1 MATTY
6 SRKGKMAKH
15 EYSHGP
21 AGFFGWRKGAQVVFY
36 CDLGASGGISEVE
49 ISVDAES
56 FRDLAMAMIQADREA
71 AIEAFGAALQHK
83 PLSERIRR
91 EFAARQATTV
101 ANGLCA
107 AS

>member
-6 SRKGKMAKH
+6 SRKGRTAKH

-21 AGFFGWRKGAQVVFY
+21 AGFFGWRKGTQVVFY
-36 CDLGASGGISEVE
+36 CDIGASGGISEVE

-56 FRDLAMAMIQADREA
+56 FRDLALAMIQADREA

-83 PLSERIRR
+83 PLSARMRYE
-91 EFAARQATTV
+91 AARNAAAE

-107 AS
+107 VS